1 MLMLWLQAFP
11 PGRSRQAVW
20 LAHTII
26 GGRP

>member
-1 MLMLWLQAFP
+1 MLMLWLLAFP
-11 PGRSRQAVW
+11 PGRSLQAFW